1 MTTKPAGVILAG
13 GRSSRMGGKLKA
25 LLELN
30 GLPLLTHVSSRLQA
44 HTEPLILN
52 CQNKTG
58 DFDHFDLKQ
67 VTDLLPGFRGP
78 LMGLYS
84 ALHHLS
90 ERELS
95 NGLILCPCDAPFIP
109 DNLVSV
115 LLHAVEGGGENK
127 PVAVV
132 SYQGVLQ
139 PTFSLWQSHHL
150 AVVREAVIGKGRG
163 GLKHLLM
170 SLSHV
175 IVEWDTAEPSPFF
188 NVNTPEELHSAAV
201 WLDRMQA

>member
-1 MTTKPAGVILAG
+1 MTNKPAGVILAG
-13 GRSSRMGGKLKA
+13 GRSSRMGGRRKA

-30 GLPLLTHVSSRLQA
+30 GQPLLSHISSRLQSYV
-44 HTEPLILN
+44 EPLILSCEN
-52 CQNKTG
+52 ETG
-58 DFDHFDLKQ
+58 EFDSFDLKQ
-67 VTDLLPGFRGP
+67 VADLLPGFRGP

-84 ALHHLS
+84 ALQYLS
-90 ERELS
+90 ERGQN

-115 LLHAVEGGGENK
+115 LLDAVEGENK

-139 PTFSLWQSHHL
+139 PTFSLWQNQHL
-150 AVVREAVIGKGRG
+150 AVVRETVVSKGFG
-163 GLKHLLM
+163 GLKHLLK
-170 SLSHV
+170 SLPHE
-175 IVEWDTAEPSPFF
+175 IVEWETTEPSPFF
-188 NVNTPEELHSAAV
+188 NVNTPEELKSAAV